1 MGDQVNDQDGQ
12 GENKIWLVPDDLQA
26 VRLDGFLRQCLP
38 HLSRQEVHR
47 AIVEKFFLVNG
58 RVARKGDRLH
68 GGDRLSFVGPADL
81 LSDAPPPAR
90 QLEIPIIYE
99 DDSLLAVDKP
109 AGVATH
115 GFSGRDRATL
125 ANFLAAQRPAL
136 RNIGKSRWEPGLV
149 HRLDIETSGVV
160 LVAKTQ
166 TVFDRLSEQFRRRE
180 IKKTYLALVW
190 GQPIERGTIELALAH
205 DRGDRRRMVAVQH
218 PERSTDRRIWRATTH
233 YRVVATAGGLS
244 LLEVE
249 METGV
254 THQIR
259 VQLSSN
265 GYPIVGDTLYGAD
278 YPERFG
284 LARHFLHARS
294 LSLLHPASGK
304 PINIV
309 AELAVELREVLQR
322 IGMPV

>member
-1 MGDQVNDQDGQ
+1 MNGQD
-12 GENKIWLVPDDLQA
+12 ENQIWLVPDDLQA

-47 AIVEKFFLVNG
+47 AIAEDFFLLNG
-58 RVARKGDRLH
+58 RVARKGDRLN
-68 GGDRLSFVGPADL
+68 GGDRLCFVGPADL

-99 DDSLLAVDKP
+99 DDSLLAVGKP

-115 GFSGRDRATL
+115 GFSGRARATL
-125 ANFLAAQRPAL
+125 ANFLAAQRPGL
-136 RNIGKSRWEPGLV
+136 LNIGKSRWEPGLV

-166 TVFDRLSEQFRRRE
+166 AVFDRLREQFRRRE
-180 IKKTYLALVW
+180 IRKTYLALVW

-205 DRGDRRRMVAVQH
+205 DSGDRRRMVAVQH
-218 PERSTDRRIWRATTH
+218 RERSAGRRVWRAITR
-233 YRVVATAGGLS
+233 YRVIATASGMS

-259 VQLSSN
+259 VHLSSN

-284 LARHFLHARS
+284 LARHCLHASS
-294 LSLLHPASGK
+294 LTLRHPASGQLLCVDAQL
-304 PINIV
+304 P
-309 AELAVELREVLQR
+309 VELREVLQR
-322 IGMPV
+322 IEMAV

>member
-1 MGDQVNDQDGQ
+1 MGDQVNGQD
-12 GENKIWLVPDDLQA
+12 ENKNWLVPDDLQA

-47 AIVEKFFLVNG
+47 AIADNFFLLNG
-58 RVARKGDRLH
+58 RVVRKGDRLN

-81 LSDAPPPAR
+81 LCDAALPAR

-125 ANFLAAQRPAL
+125 ANFLAAQRPGL
-136 RNIGKSRWEPGLV
+136 LNVGTSRWEPGLV

-166 TVFDRLSEQFRRRE
+166 AAFESLREQFRRRE
-180 IKKTYLALVW
+180 IKKIYLALVW
-190 GQPIERGTIELALAH
+190 GQPLERGTIELALAH
-205 DRGDRRRMVAVQH
+205 DRGDRRRMVAVEQA
-218 PERSTDRRIWRATTH
+218 ERSPDRRVWRATTH
-233 YRVVATAGGLS
+233 YHVVATAGGLS

-249 METGV
+249 MVTGV

-259 VQLSSN
+259 VHLSSN

-284 LARHFLHARS
+284 VARHFLHARS
-294 LSLLHPASGK
+294 LTLRHPVSGK
-304 PINIV
+304 LFSVV
-309 AELAVELREVLQR
+309 AELAVELRAVLQR
-322 IGMPV
+322 IGIPV

>member
-1 MGDQVNDQDGQ
+1 MNGND
-12 GENKIWLVPDDLQA
+12 ENQIWLVPDDLQA
-26 VRLDGFLRQCLP
+26 VRLDGFVRQCLP

-47 AIVEKFFLVNG
+47 AIAEKFFLLNG
-58 RVARKGDRLH
+58 RVARKGDSLN
-68 GGDRLSFVGPADL
+68 GGDRLCFVGPADL

-99 DDSLLAVDKP
+99 DDSLLVVDKP

-125 ANFLAAQRPAL
+125 ANFLAAQRPGL
-136 RNIGKSRWEPGLV
+136 LNIGKSRWEPGLV

-166 TVFDRLSEQFRRRE
+166 AVFDRLREQFRRRE

-218 PERSTDRRIWRATTH
+218 RERSADRRVWQAITR
-233 YRVVATAGGLS
+233 YRVIATASGMS

-259 VQLSSN
+259 VHLSSN

-284 LARHFLHARS
+284 LARHCLHASS
-294 LSLLHPASGK
+294 LTLRHPASGQLLCVDAQL
-304 PINIV
+304 P
-309 AELAVELREVLQR
+309 VELREVLQR
-322 IGMPV
+322 IEMAV